1 MPPPLRGEFLDI
13 LRGLEAVAPLPGES
27 PVQATV
33 RKMSADDADLV
44 ATRIVVL
51 FGEVA
56 RASTLRPVEV
66 EAVVEEPAAVAPFER
81 YAGDADNVVPLLYAA
96 EA

>member
-1 MPPPLRGEFLDI
+1 ML
-13 LRGLEAVAPLPGES
+13 
-27 PVQATV
+27 ATV
-33 RKMSADDADLV
+33 RKMSADDADLY

-56 RASTLRPVEV
+56 RASAVRAA
-66 EAVVEEPAAVAPFER
+66 EADAGEARLDR
-81 YAGDADNVVPLLYAA
+81 YGDDAHNVVPLLYAA